1 MTFAAAKSDGVRSRI
16 TVVTVV
22 INVVLYQLGWFA
34 CVLGAAHGLP
44 WIGPLAAAAIIAWH
58 LARAARAR
66 PESALVACAVLP
78 GALFDTLLVQSGWV
92 HFSAGALIAGTAPCW
107 MMALW
112 AIFATTL
119 NVSLRSLRTHPVLA
133 MILGALGG
141 PLAYFA
147 GARLGALA
155 FVAAG
160 PALSAIAIGWA
171 VLTPVLLLAARR
183 LDGYALP

>member
-1 MTFAAAKSDGVRSRI
+1 
-16 TVVTVV
+16 VTVV
-22 INVVLYQLGWFA
+22 VNVVLYQLGWVA

-58 LARAARAR
+58 LARAARTR
-66 PESALVACAVLP
+66 PELALVACAVLL
-78 GALFDTLLVQSGWV
+78 GALFDTLLVQAGWV

-119 NVSLRSLRTHPVLA
+119 NISLRSLRTHPVLA
-133 MILGALGG
+133 LILGALGG

-147 GARLGALA
+147 GARLGAITL
-155 FVAAG
+155 VAAG
-160 PALSAIAIGWA
+160 PALSAIALGWA
-171 VLTPVLLLAARR
+171 VLAPVLLLAARR
-183 LDGYALP
+183 FDGYAQP

>member
-1 MTFAAAKSDGVRSRI
+1 MTSAAAKPDGGRSRI

-22 INVVLYQLGWFA
+22 VNIVLYQLGWFT

-44 WIGPLAAAAIIAWH
+44 WTGPLAAAAIIAWH
-58 LARAARAR
+58 LVRAARAR
-66 PESALVACAVLP
+66 PELALVAGAALL

-119 NVSLRSLRTHPVLA
+119 NVSLRSLRTLPVLA
-133 MILGALGG
+133 MLLGALGG

-147 GARLGALA
+147 GAQLGALA

-160 PALSAIAIGWA
+160 PALSAIALGWA

-183 LDGYALP
+183 FDGYAQP

>member
-1 MTFAAAKSDGVRSRI
+1 MTSAAAKSAGVRSRI

-66 PESALVACAVLP
+66 PELALVACAVLL

-119 NVSLRSLRTHPVLA
+119 NVSLRSLRAHPVLA
-133 MILGALGG
+133 LILGALGG

-147 GARLGALA
+147 GARLGAITL
-155 FVAAG
+155 VAAG
-160 PALSAIAIGWA
+160 PALSVIALGWA

-183 LDGYALP
+183 FDGYAQP

>member
-1 MTFAAAKSDGVRSRI
+1 
-16 TVVTVV
+16 VTV
-22 INVVLYQLGWFA
+22 ISNVVLYQLGWFA
-34 CVLGAAHGLP
+34 CVLGAAHGRP
-44 WIGPLAAAAIIAWH
+44 WLGPLAAAAIIAWH
-58 LARAARAR
+58 LAHAALAR
-66 PESALVACAVLP
+66 PELALIACAVLL
-78 GALFDTLLVQSGWV
+78 GALFDTLLAQSGWV

-112 AIFATTL
+112 GIFATTL

-155 FVAAG
+155 LVAAG

-171 VLTPVLLLAARR
+171 ALTPVLLLAARR
-183 LDGYALP
+183 FDGYAQP